1 MTTLKIDY
9 EIAQLISNE
18 DGCLT
23 LDVPSY
29 GNPRIM
35 AYLALMDKDN
45 VKSSKYLTVTARNK
59 IEVGRELR

>member
-1 MTTLKIDY
+1 MTILKIDY

-29 GNPRIM
+29 GDPRIM
-35 AYLALMDKDN
+35 ASLTLINKQSI
-45 VKSSKYLTVTARNK
+45 KSSKYLTVTARNK
-59 IEVGRELR
+59 IEIGRELR